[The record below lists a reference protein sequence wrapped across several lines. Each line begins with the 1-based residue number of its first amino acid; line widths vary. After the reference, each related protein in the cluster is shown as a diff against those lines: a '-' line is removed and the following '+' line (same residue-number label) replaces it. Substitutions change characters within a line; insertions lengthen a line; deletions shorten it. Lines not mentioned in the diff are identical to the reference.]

1 MKERQ
6 TRFDGTTDS
15 DTTRRDESGEQTDE
29 SATEVGNRRQ
39 FLLSVGAAT
48 AFLAGCVGG
57 DDGDDGDDS
66 TSSNNG
72 GDDSSTGNGDD
83 GGTGNGGDGTGNG
96 DDGGTGNGGD
106 GGTGNGGDSGTG
118 NGDDGGTGNGDDSS
132 TGNGGDDGST
142 GNGGDGGTG
151 NGGDGGTGNGGDG
164 TASEEFFNTVN
175 WSQEFRMV
183 FNNKE
188 RGTTV
193 EYRFSGGEQYIDIDG
208 DEEGDIEYYML
219 EDAVYLVNQNQ
230 CIVYDSFPGGAPN
243 DPTEFESIEQLEE
256 QQPDITSVGT
266 DTIDGDPVTV
276 YEVDAETTY
285 TMYVLESGFPRRAET
300 PQGTVDYYD
309 WGDTEPIEP
318 PDMNCTSPGGGGG
331 GGDGGYG
338 DDGGSYP

>member
-83 GGTGNGGDGTGNG
+83 GGTGNGGDGTGN
-96 DDGGTGNGGD
+96 GGTGNGGD

-276 YEVDAETTY
+276 YEVDAET
-285 TMYVLESGFPRRAET
+285 MYVLESGFPRRAET

>member
-1 MKERQ
+1 MNERQ
-6 TRFDGTTDS
+6 TRSDGTTDS
-15 DTTRRDESGEQTDE
+15 DTTRRDESGEQTDK
-29 SATEVGNRRQ
+29 SATEVGSRRQ
-39 FLLSVGAAT
+39 FLLGVGAAT

-57 DDGDDGDDS
+57 DDDGDD
-66 TSSNNG
+66 
-72 GDDSSTGNGDD
+72 
-83 GGTGNGGDGTGNG
+83 GTGNGGDG
-96 DDGGTGNGGD
+96 
-106 GGTGNGGDSGTG
+106 
-118 NGDDGGTGNGDDSS
+118 S
-132 TGNGGDDGST
+132 TGNGGDGST

-164 TASEEFFNTVN
+164 GTDNGGDGGTGNGGDGGTGNGGDSGVSEEFFNTVN

-183 FNNKE
+183 FNNEE

-193 EYRFSGGEQYIDIDG
+193 EYRFNSGERYIDIDG
-208 DEEGDIEYYML
+208 DEEGDIEYYLL

-285 TMYVLESGFPRRAET
+285 TMYILESGFPRRAET

-331 GGDGGYG
+331 GSDDGYG
-338 DDGGSYP
+338 GGGGNNDGYGGGGGSDGGGSYP

>member
-83 GGTGNGGDGTGNG
+83 GGTGNGGDGGTGNG

-118 NGDDGGTGNGDDSS
+118 NGGDSGTGNGDD
-132 TGNGGDDGST
+132 GGT

-338 DDGGSYP
+338 GGGGDDGGSYP

>member
-83 GGTGNGGDGTGNG
+83 GGTGSGGDGTGNG

-142 GNGGDGGTG
+142 GNGGAGGTG